1 MSVVR
6 KGAGRPA
13 AAARTRKAAQ
23 RTPLPPKAGTLPE
36 RPTHP
41 VGPKAQRFADIAAAN
56 GWAVDAKHDKK
67 TNTDYL
73 VCTRGDEKLTIHWTN
88 EVFQQWAGYTYGNS
102 RTKRVVN
109 AKSGIRLLERGDREA
124 AMDKPG
130 PVPAQVAH
138 PARTAAPAKMHDG
151 VFKYGIRSTEKSPRK
166 ILTTGLTKEGAERL
180 RSVFNDRDDNWHVE
194 VFSS

>member
-13 AAARTRKAAQ
+13 AAARTAKAAQ

-36 RPTHP
+36 RPKHP

-56 GWAVDAKHDKK
+56 GWTVEARHDNK

-73 VCTRGDEKLTIHWTN
+73 VCKRGDETLTIHWTN

-130 PVPAQVAH
+130 PVPAQTSG
-138 PARTAAPAKMHDG
+138 ARSAAPAKLHDG
-151 VFKYGIRSTEKSPRK
+151 QFKFGIRSLDGSKLK
-166 ILTTGLTKEGAERL
+166 VLVTGLTADSAKRLERI
-180 RSVFNDRDDNWHVE
+180 FNEDPGCKVE